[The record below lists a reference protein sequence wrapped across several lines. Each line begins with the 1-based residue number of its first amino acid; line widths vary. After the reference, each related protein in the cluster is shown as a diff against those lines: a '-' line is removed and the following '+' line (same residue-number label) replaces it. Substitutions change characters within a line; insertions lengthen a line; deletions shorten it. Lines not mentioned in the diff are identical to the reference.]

1 MKVAIYMRVGN
12 KNQLDS
18 KADAEKK
25 RQELIHYC
33 EKKKHQIVNEYVSHQ
48 GSEAE
53 AARLE
58 EIKKLIAEKK
68 IAEKKI
74 DGVVVSDYK
83 SISSDVNKVM
93 EFSDFIEKHHGTL
106 LCSSSA
112 RAKGDKDSIVR
123 KVDKL

>member
-12 KNQLDS
+12 KDQLDS
-18 KADAEKK
+18 EADAEKK

-48 GSEAE
+48 SSEAE

-68 IAEKKI
+68 I

-83 SISSDVNKVM
+83 SISNDVNEVM
-93 EFSDFIEKHHGTL
+93 DFSNFMAENHGTL
-106 LCSSSA
+106 LCSSSDREKQDRNSA
-112 RAKGDKDSIVR
+112 RR
-123 KVDKL
+123 KVR

>member
-12 KNQLDS
+12 KDQLDS
-18 KADAEKK
+18 EADAEKK

-48 GSEAE
+48 SSEAE

-58 EIKKLIAEKK
+58 EIKKL

-112 RAKGDKDSIVR
+112 RAKGDRDSIVR